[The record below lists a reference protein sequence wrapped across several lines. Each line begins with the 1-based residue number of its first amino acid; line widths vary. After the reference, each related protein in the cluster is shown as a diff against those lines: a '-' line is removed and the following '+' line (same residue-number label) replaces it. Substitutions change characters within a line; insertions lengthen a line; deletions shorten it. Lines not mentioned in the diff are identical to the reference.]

1 MKLEIFPILPFFV
14 DDQAVLDLSQRL
26 ACVEIDFAQR
36 RGRFHFDSPQWEQPI
51 REIFDQECLEFCG
64 HGQGG
69 DAVVKHPAWTQAA
82 LAVICRDK
90 LTRLAL
96 GARPMP
102 PPRGQDSPSPSPN
115 GPRL

>member
-14 DDQAVLDLSQRL
+14 DDRAVLDLSQRV
-26 ACVEIDFAQR
+26 ACVEIDFSQR
-36 RGRFHFDSPQWEQPI
+36 RGRFHFDDPQWEQPI
-51 REIFDQECLEFCG
+51 RDIFDQDCLEFFG

-69 DAVVKHPAWTQAA
+69 DGVVTHPAWTQAA
-82 LAVICRDK
+82 LEVICRDR

-96 GARPMP
+96 GARPMLI
-102 PPRGQDSPSPSPN
+102 PRGQDSQSPGPN